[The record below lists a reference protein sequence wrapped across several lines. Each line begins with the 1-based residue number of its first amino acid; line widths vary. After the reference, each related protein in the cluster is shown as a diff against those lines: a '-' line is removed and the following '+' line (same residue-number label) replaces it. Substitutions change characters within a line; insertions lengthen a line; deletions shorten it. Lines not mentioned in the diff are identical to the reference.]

1 MKELFLK
8 LNLQFFADG
17 DGGEPTPPEPTTEP
31 QGAAEP
37 PTPESQAPAAPNLTI
52 DAVQKFLNEQEEG
65 KKFLQSVTDTRVT
78 DAIKTYEAKTLP
90 KKLQEEINKKFP
102 PETEE
107 AKQLRAMQADLD
119 AIRHE
124 AEQEKLKNAALQSA
138 SDFGVPTELI
148 DLFIRE
154 DKATTEANMARYKE
168 QFDAAVDARVQAEIK
183 RRFNESTDNPLPP
196 AQQKPTMTLEEL
208 SKLTPQQINQMDWN
222 EVQKIM
228 TSGK

>member
-8 LNLQFFADG
+8 LNLQFFAEG
-17 DGGEPTPPEPTTEP
+17 DGGEPQTPEPTTEP

-37 PTPESQAPAAPNLTI
+37 PTPEPQTPQAPSLTI
-52 DAVQKFLNEQEEG
+52 DAVQKFLNEQEDG
-65 KKFLQSVTDTRVT
+65 KKFLQSVTDSRVT

-90 KKLQEEINKKFP
+90 KKVQEEINKRYP
-102 PETEE
+102 PETED
-107 AKQLRAMQADLD
+107 AKQLRAMQADLE
-119 AIRHE
+119 AMRHE

-138 SDFGVPTELI
+138 ADFGVPTELI

-154 DKATTEANMARYKE
+154 DKETTEANMARYKE

-196 AQQKPTMTLEEL
+196 AQQKPTITKE
-208 SKLTPQQINQMDWN
+208 QIAQMSPAEINANWA
-222 EVQKIM
+222 EVQKVM
-228 TSGK
+228 SGN